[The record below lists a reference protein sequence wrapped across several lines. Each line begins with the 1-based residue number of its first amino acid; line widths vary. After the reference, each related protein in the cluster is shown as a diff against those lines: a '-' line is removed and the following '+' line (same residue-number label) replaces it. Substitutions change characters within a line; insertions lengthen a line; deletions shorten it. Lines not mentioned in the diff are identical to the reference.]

1 MKTATVK
8 NKKNTSTESKQDNFI
23 SKILENIDKVSTKD
37 WENYTSLRDG
47 HPSNLFTGSHYK
59 GFNILALFIDTIANG
74 FCTAKYATFNTISKA
89 GGKLRKG
96 AKGCVIEF
104 FSFIYKHKETKKTY
118 TIEQVL
124 NMDPEQTKEIEKIP
138 CIKTYTVFNSE
149 FIKNIQDLN
158 LNIDQDDQPQCSE
171 LEEIQ
176 SCEKFISKIIDNG
189 DLNLKFDR
197 TAIAFYSP
205 SKDFVYMP
213 ERQFF
218 ISTSKYYSVLFH
230 EIIHWTGHHDR
241 LNRDLKG
248 SQDQES
254 YSFEELI
261 AEMGAMLTC
270 LQFGI
275 LEEFINSVRYLKSWI
290 DKNSHDRET
299 IIRKAFSESKK
310 AKKYLESL

>member
-8 NKKNTSTESKQDNFI
+8 NKKNTSTEPKQDKFI

-37 WENYTSLRDG
+37 WENYTSLRDA

-74 FCTAKYATFNTISKA
+74 FCTAKYATFNSISKA

-124 NMDPEQTKEIEKIP
+124 NMDPEQTKDIEKIP
-138 CIKTYTVFNSE
+138 RIKTYTVFNSQ
-149 FIKNIQDLN
+149 FIENIQDLN
-158 LNIDQDDQPQCSE
+158 LNFDQDDQPQDTE

-176 SCEKFISKIIDNG
+176 NCEKFISKIIDNG
-189 DLNLKFDR
+189 HLNLKFDR

-218 ISTSKYYSVLFH
+218 ISTSKYYSVLLH

-290 DKNSHDRET
+290 DKNSHDKET

>member
-8 NKKNTSTESKQDNFI
+8 NKKNTSTEPKQDNFI

-37 WENYTSLRDG
+37 WENYTSLRAG

-118 TIEQVL
+118 TSEQVL

-149 FIKNIQDLN
+149 FIENIQDLN

-218 ISTSKYYSVLFH
+218 I
-230 EIIHWTGHHDR
+230 
-241 LNRDLKG
+241 
-248 SQDQES
+248 
-254 YSFEELI
+254 
-261 AEMGAMLTC
+261 
-270 LQFGI
+270 
-275 LEEFINSVRYLKSWI
+275 
-290 DKNSHDRET
+290 
-299 IIRKAFSESKK
+299 
-310 AKKYLESL
+310 